1 MEFELLSVS
10 SPHRESL
17 VVELWWR
24 QELAV
29 EVWDEQ
35 GEMRCALFQRRN
47 GNPHEF
53 PLGKLLEALNRAWSL
68 LRPPE

>member
-24 QELAV
+24 HELAV

-47 GNPHEF
+47 GKPHEF